1 MSRNLAK
8 ISKAAR
14 YSLKESKRILKKYRK
29 KISPQNLQPLAEARE
44 SLTLA
49 LKSKDVEKSET
60 ALATIDKLLSGDFS
74 FARKSALREW
84 MESLAIALFIAL
96 ILRSFLVEAFRIP
109 SGSMIPTLLVGDHLF
124 VNKYVY
130 GLMLPFVNKRI
141 VEWGEPKR
149 GEVIVFVYPNDP
161 DKDYIKRVI
170 GLPGDRVTVDGE
182 DVYVNGEKI
191 QQSEALKVENMDGLE
206 GTPQEYERHQVSL
219 GDAKFNVVYRKNR
232 YRKSQD
238 YIVEDR
244 HYFVMGDNRDNSS
257 DSRVWGQVPADNIK
271 GRAIVVWWSSDDTAG
286 MRLSRIGHLIN

>member
-1 MSRNLAK
+1 MSRNLSK
-8 ISKAAR
+8 INKAAR

-44 SLTLA
+44 TLSVA
-49 LKSKDVEKSET
+49 LKAKDAEKADI
-60 ALATIDKLLSGDFS
+60 ALAAVDKLLNGDFS
-74 FARKSALREW
+74 FARKSAMREW

-109 SGSMIPTLLVGDHLF
+109 SGSMIPTLLIGDHIF

-170 GLPGDRVTVDGE
+170 GTPGDRVVVDGE
-182 DVYVNGEKI
+182 DVYVNGERI
-191 QQSEALKVENMDGLE
+191 QQSPAQKIESMDGLE
-206 GTPQEYERHQVSL
+206 GTPQEYEQHSVSI
-219 GDAKFNVVYRKNR
+219 GKADFNAVYRRNR
-232 YRKSQD
+232 YRQSQE
-238 YIVEDR
+238 YIVQDR

-271 GRAIVVWWSSDDTAG
+271 GRAILVWWSSDEAAG
-286 MRLSRIGHLIN
+286 MRLSRIGHMIH

>member
-1 MSRNLAK
+1 MSSNF
-8 ISKAAR
+8 SKTSRAAR

-29 KISPQNLQPLAEARE
+29 KISTQNLQPLAEARE
-44 SLTLA
+44 
-49 LKSKDVEKSET
+49 
-60 ALATIDKLLSGDFS
+60 ALATAIKAKDREKTEIALAQVDKLLNGDFS

-84 MESLAIALFIAL
+84 VESLAIALFIAL

-109 SGSMIPTLLVGDHLF
+109 SGSMIPTLLIGDHIF

-170 GLPGDRVTVDGE
+170 GVPGDKIVVDGE
-182 DVYVNGEKI
+182 DVYVNGKKI
-191 QQSEALKVENMDGLE
+191 QQSEAQKIENMDGLD
-206 GTPQEYERHQVSL
+206 GTPQEYEQYRVKFGESE
-219 GDAKFNVVYRKNR
+219 FNVVYRKNR
-232 YRKSQD
+232 YRQNQE
-238 YIVEDR
+238 YIVQDR

-257 DSRVWGQVPADNIK
+257 DSRIWGQVPADNIK
-271 GRAIVVWWSSDDTAG
+271 GRAILVWWSSDDFAG
-286 MRLSRIGHLIN
+286 MRLSRIEHIIH